1 MTYTNG
7 NKNNLYKEDIKME
20 KYQVV
25 MKNNKTRKEV
35 YTQSW
40 KLSAINEWIEQYKQE
55 DYVVTYINFV
65 YFNK

>member
-1 MTYTNG
+1 MVYTNG

-20 KYQVV
+20 KYQVI
-25 MKNNKTRKEV
+25 MKNNKTGKEI

-55 DYVVTYINFV
+55 GYVVTYTNFV
-65 YFNK
+65 F

>member
-1 MTYTNG
+1 MYTNG

-25 MKNNKTRKEV
+25 MKNNKTGKEV

-55 DYVVTYINFV
+55 GYVVTYTNFV
-65 YFNK
+65 F

>member
-1 MTYTNG
+1 MAYTNG

-25 MKNNKTRKEV
+25 MKNNKTGQET

-40 KLSAINEWIEQYKQE
+40 KLSAIKEWIEQNKQE
-55 DYVVTYINFV
+55 GYIVTYTNFV
-65 YFNK
+65 F

>member
-25 MKNNKTRKEV
+25 MKNNKTGKEV

-55 DYVVTYINFV
+55 GYVVTYTNIN
-65 YFNK
+65 

>member
-1 MTYTNG
+1 MAYTNG

-25 MKNNKTRKEV
+25 MKNNKTGKEI

-55 DYVVTYINFV
+55 GCVVTYTNVVF
-65 YFNK
+65 

>member
-1 MTYTNG
+1 MAYTNG

-25 MKNNKTRKEV
+25 MKNNKTGKEI

-55 DYVVTYINFV
+55 GYIVTYTNFV
-65 YFNK
+65 F

>member
-1 MTYTNG
+1 
-7 NKNNLYKEDIKME
+7 ME

-25 MKNNKTRKEV
+25 MKNNKTGKEI

-55 DYVVTYINFV
+55 GYVVIYTNFV
-65 YFNK
+65 F

>member
-1 MTYTNG
+1 MAYTNG

>member
-1 MTYTNG
+1 MAYANG

-20 KYQVV
+20 KYQVI
-25 MKNNKTRKEV
+25 MKNNKTGKEI

-55 DYVVTYINFV
+55 GYVVTYTNFV
-65 YFNK
+65 F

>member
-1 MTYTNG
+1 MTYTTG

-25 MKNNKTRKEV
+25 MKNNKTGKEV

-55 DYVVTYINFV
+55 GYVVTYTNIN
-65 YFNK
+65 

>member
-1 MTYTNG
+1 MAYTNG

-25 MKNNKTRKEV
+25 MKNNKTGKEI

-40 KLSAINEWIEQYKQE
+40 KLSAIKAWIEQNKQE
-55 DYVVTYINFV
+55 GYIVTYTNFV
-65 YFNK
+65 F

>member
-1 MTYTNG
+1 MAYTNG

-20 KYQVV
+20 KDQVV

-40 KLSAINEWIEQYKQE
+40 KLSAINEWIEQHKQE
-55 DYVVTYINFV
+55 GYVVTYTNIN
-65 YFNK
+65 

>member
-1 MTYTNG
+1 MAYTNG

-25 MKNNKTRKEV
+25 MKNNKTEKEI

-40 KLSAINEWIEQYKQE
+40 KLSAINE
-55 DYVVTYINFV
+55 
-65 YFNK
+65 

>member
-1 MTYTNG
+1 MAYTNG

-55 DYVVTYINFV
+55 GYVVTYTNFV
-65 YFNK
+65 F

>member
-1 MTYTNG
+1 MAYTNG

-25 MKNNKTRKEV
+25 MKNNKTGKEI

-55 DYVVTYINFV
+55 GYVVTYTNFV
-65 YFNK
+65 F

>member
-1 MTYTNG
+1 MAYTNG

-40 KLSAINEWIEQYKQE
+40 KLSAINEWIEQDKQE